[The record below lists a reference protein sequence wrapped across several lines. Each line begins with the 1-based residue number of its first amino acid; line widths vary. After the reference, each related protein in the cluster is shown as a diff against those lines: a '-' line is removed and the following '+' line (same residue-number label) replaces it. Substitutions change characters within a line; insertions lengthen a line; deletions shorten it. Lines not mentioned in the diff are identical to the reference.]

1 MEKKKKPS
9 GKASVTRGAIIKDQ
23 KEKPKK
29 EKEG

>member
-9 GKASVTRGAIIKDQ
+9 GKASVTRGALSK
-23 KEKPKK
+23 KPEEKPKK